1 MASTSPPRG
10 RILVVDD
17 DRAVRTAL
25 SVNLTKHGLDV
36 TLANAPDDA
45 IALLRDRSF
54 DLVLTDVKMPG
65 GTGIELLQRIK
76 AGWPDTEVV
85 VMTGYGSVE
94 DAVDAMKMGAIDYVI
109 KPIEKQELLLIVDK
123 ALDNRALKAELR
135 QLRQEVVDRYGFDNL
150 IGTTPAM
157 QTLYEEI
164 AAVADTD
171 ATVLLEGPTGT
182 GKELLS
188 HALHHRSRRAHGPF
202 VRVNCAA
209 IPDQLLESE
218 LFGHER
224 GAFTGAVRQHIGKFE
239 QADGGTLLLDEIG
252 EIDLHMQVKLLR
264 VLENGELARVGG
276 TGTIRVDVRVVAATN
291 RDLAL
296 EVRENRFREDLYYR
310 LHVFHLKVPPL
321 KDRKADIP
329 LLVEHFLHKYAEK
342 SGKAITG
349 VARPA
354 MDALMAHDWPGNVRE
369 LQHAIER
376 AVILCSGDRIET
388 VQLTD
393 ATGRELP
400 SAASESNAPLL
411 PPVGETLKD
420 ALLNYERRVVIEALK
435 QADGVQARA
444 ARRLGISRSNLNY
457 RINKLDIQLASID
470 FE

>member
-1 MASTSPPRG
+1 MSTSPPRG
-10 RILVVDD
+10 RVLVVDD

-45 IALLRDRSF
+45 VALLRDRSF

-65 GTGIELLQRIK
+65 GTGIELLERVK
-76 AGWPDTEVV
+76 SGWPDTEVV

-94 DAVDAMKMGAIDYVI
+94 DAVNAMKAGAIDYVI

-150 IGTTPAM
+150 IGTTPVM
-157 QTLYEEI
+157 QSLYEDI

-188 HALHHRSRRAHGPF
+188 HALHHRSRRAGGPF

-276 TGTIRVDVRVVAATN
+276 TGTLRVDVRLVAATN
-291 RDLAL
+291 RDLAQ

-310 LHVFHLKVPPL
+310 LHVFHLKVPSL
-321 KDRKADIP
+321 KQRKADIP
-329 LLVEHFLHKYAEK
+329 LLIEHFLQKYAEK
-342 SGKAITG
+342 TGKQVVG

-354 MDALMAHDWPGNVRE
+354 MEALMAHDWPGNVRE
-369 LQHAIER
+369 LEHAIER
-376 AVILCSGDRIET
+376 AVILCSGDRIES
-388 VQLTD
+388 VQLMD
-393 ATGRELP
+393 AAGIALQDDASDAP
-400 SAASESNAPLL
+400 SVPLL
-411 PPVGETLKD
+411 PPVGATLKD
-420 ALLNYERRVVIEALK
+420 ALLDYERRVVIEALK
-435 QADGVQARA
+435 QAEGVQARA